1 MPSRTL
7 LLKQIA
13 IIGLFLGA
21 TIVLGLPA
29 IARLQT
35 DVIGAGGDPW
45 QAMWRFEDKWG
56 QAKTAMATQSI
67 FPFIQHEF
75 FGAGPARLV
84 NLSVWPWMWLQ
95 PLVGQPLA
103 FNIVWLVSFVAAGYG
118 MYHLVRLLTSHLP
131 SSIAPAGAQEAGA
144 IVAGLFY
151 MLLPFHIAHAQGHF
165 GAMQLGWLVWI
176 CVATLALF
184 KKPMFVRSLLL
195 ILLVVG
201 QAWTE
206 HHYLLWLGIL
216 AVLAG
221 LFYVSALRDW
231 WQEHSRSRF
240 LVVGTFLIAAAL
252 VGFSYLPTIRQA
264 TTAGSSLA
272 LGVQQSIRFSADLF
286 SYVLPAPFHPWWG
299 STLYTIYGQHF
310 TGNVAEA
317 TQFLGFVPLLLVLFF
332 YHRLPERHK
341 HFWALTA
348 AAFAIISFGPRLHVF
363 GYVTPIPLPYALLQE
378 LPVFSAVRAVA
389 RAGVMV
395 GLSMSV
401 LLGLVL
407 ATQARRAVS
416 FIIVALLIVAE
427 FLFFPTATQSAA
439 TNAVY
444 PAVTKLSGESIVE
457 VPAATNYD
465 LASRALYASNHHGK
479 IVLDN
484 IALERGNT
492 TESIGKLLPA
502 VRQLLYVRTTD
513 IRDNRLEFFGQDLA
527 ESFTDVVAG
536 QKIAAVIIHP
546 DSLSAFQVTALR
558 NFLEKTLGL
567 TAEVYDDTLLYPLQN
582 LKTAGDGI
590 YAIRGEGWDSV
601 GFDKNRQ
608 SYFAEIPREAQL
620 RIFNTEATPV
630 TVAIHFTIPPES
642 HPGIHLMQA
651 GQAVILNQ
659 SNNRDVSAI
668 VTLQPGENSI
678 EFSSALPD
686 KVIIQNPTLEVID

>member
-1 MPSRTL
+1 MPLRTL

-21 TIVLGLPA
+21 TIILSLPA
-29 IARLQT
+29 ITRLQT

-45 QAMWRFEDKWG
+45 QAMWRFEDKWE
-56 QAKTAMATQSI
+56 QAKTAVATEAI

-75 FGAGPARLV
+75 LGAGPARLV
-84 NLSVWPWMWLQ
+84 NLSVWPWLWLQ
-95 PLVGQPLA
+95 PLVGQPVA
-103 FNIVWLVSFVAAGYG
+103 FNMVWLLSFVTAGYG
-118 MYHLVRLLTSHLP
+118 MYHLVRQLTSRL
-131 SSIAPAGAQEAGA
+131 SSSSAPPKTQEAGA

-184 KKPMFVRSLLL
+184 KKPILIRSLLL
-195 ILLVVG
+195 ILLIVG

-206 HHYLLWLGIL
+206 HHYLLWLGLL

-221 LFYVSALRDW
+221 LFYWSTLRMW
-231 WQEHSRSRF
+231 WQQHSRSRVLLVCTF
-240 LVVGTFLIAAAL
+240 LVAATL

-264 TTAGSSLA
+264 TTAGSSLE
-272 LGVQQSIRFSADLF
+272 LGSEQTIRFSADLF

-299 STLYTIYGQHF
+299 STLYTVYSQHF

-341 HFWALTA
+341 HFWALA
-348 AAFAIISFGPRLHVF
+348 ATVFAVISFGPRLHVF
-363 GYVTPIPLPYALLQE
+363 GYVTPIPLPYALLQQV
-378 LPVFSAVRAVA
+378 PVFSAVRAVA

-407 ATQARRAVS
+407 ATQVRRAVS

-444 PAVTKLSGESIVE
+444 PAVAKLTGESIVE

-465 LASRALYASNHHGK
+465 LASRSLYASNYHGK

-513 IRDNRLEFFGQDLA
+513 LRDNRLEFFGQDLA

-567 TAEVYDDTLLYPLQN
+567 TAEVYDDALLYPLQN
-582 LKTAGDGI
+582 LRTEGDGI
-590 YAIRGEGWDSV
+590 YAVRGEGWDNV
-601 GFDKNRQ
+601 GYDKNRQ
-608 SYFAEIPREAQL
+608 SYFAEIPRQAEL
-620 RIFNTEATPV
+620 RIFNTKPTLV
-630 TVAIHFTIPPES
+630 TAAIHFTIPSES
-642 HPGIHLMQA
+642 HPGIHLVQA
-651 GQAVILNQ
+651 GQPVPLNQ
-659 SNNRDVSAI
+659 SDDRAVTAT

-678 EFSSALPD
+678 EFSSVLPD
-686 KVIIQNPTLEVID
+686 KVIIQNPTLQVIK